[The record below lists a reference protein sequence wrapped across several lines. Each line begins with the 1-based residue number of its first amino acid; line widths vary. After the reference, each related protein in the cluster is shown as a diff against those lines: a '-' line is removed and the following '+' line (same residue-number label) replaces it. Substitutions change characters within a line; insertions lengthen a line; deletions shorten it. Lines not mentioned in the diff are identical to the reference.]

1 MVKSPPKRGKGALS
15 GGKGG
20 KQNRHK
26 QTINEYSDDDGSD
39 DDEHGGADEN
49 LDITKLSRQELIG
62 KLRTAQAN
70 IKLKTKEIKTLEV
83 RLKKATT
90 QQKGTKKQV
99 RMDFQ
104 WNGEESIFADTVTQF
119 CKTYLFPRFKF
130 LKHGWNDF
138 NRNRGSLSSLV
149 NRHIKVPEGADYEDQ
164 WERVI
169 VPTIRLKYINMKC
182 NLNNDI
188 RATYKSKYD
197 DIIDYA
203 FHSKLT

>member
-49 LDITKLSRQELIG
+49 LDIMKLSRQELIG

-182 NLNNDI
+182 NLNNDV

-197 DIIDYA
+197 ETIY
-203 FHSKLT
+203 

>member
-1 MVKSPPKRGKGALS
+1 MVKSPPKRGKRALS

-182 NLNNDI
+182 NLNNDV

-197 DIIDYA
+197 EIIY
-203 FHSKLT
+203 

>member
-182 NLNNDI
+182 NLNNDV

-197 DIIDYA
+197 EIIY
-203 FHSKLT
+203 

>member
-1 MVKSPPKRGKGALS
+1 MSLRCKPTFDDQKKAFAAKFSASANLKL
-15 GGKGG
+15 
-20 KQNRHK
+20 
-26 QTINEYSDDDGSD
+26 YSDDDGSD

-49 LDITKLSRQELIG
+49 LDIMKLSRQELIG

>member
-1 MVKSPPKRGKGALS
+1 
-15 GGKGG
+15 
-20 KQNRHK
+20 
-26 QTINEYSDDDGSD
+26 
-39 DDEHGGADEN
+39 
-49 LDITKLSRQELIG
+49 
-62 KLRTAQAN
+62 
-70 IKLKTKEIKTLEV
+70 LKTKEIKTLEV

-182 NLNNDI
+182 NLNNDV

-197 DIIDYA
+197 DIIY
-203 FHSKLT
+203 

>member
-49 LDITKLSRQELIG
+49 LDIMKLSRQELIG

-182 NLNNDI
+182 NLNNDV
-188 RATYKSKYD
+188 RATYKSRYD
-197 DIIDYA
+197 DIIY
-203 FHSKLT
+203 

>member
-49 LDITKLSRQELIG
+49 LDIKKISRQELIG

-197 DIIDYA
+197 EIIY
-203 FHSKLT
+203 

>member
-182 NLNNDI
+182 NLNNDV

-197 DIIDYA
+197 DIIY
-203 FHSKLT
+203 